1 MSTQDSESTPY
12 GGVAKD
18 DSTYSAEVVHGRSAG
33 KGDSKGDDDGDKT
46 VAQGEGRG
54 GEDSRRVEGT
64 RPAVDR
70 WRRERREG
78 RVRGGEG
85 ATAEESGEEDEGRSE
100 GEGGEGGGDTEGK
113 GGQKGRILTRAPIGL
128 RLRWMIEGKGPP
140 WAQR

>member
-1 MSTQDSESTPY
+1 MGE
-12 GGVAKD
+12 
-18 DSTYSAEVVHGRSAG
+18 G
-33 KGDSKGDDDGDKT
+33 KGE
-46 VAQGEGRG
+46 AQGMAAQVGEG
-54 GEDSRRVEGT
+54 GEGGRVTQKGEWWERWRWV

-85 ATAEESGEEDEGRSE
+85 AAAEESGEEEEGRSE

-113 GGQKGRILTRAPIGL
+113 GGQKGRILTRAPVGL